1 MNFDLMF
8 ETSVQRYSFNII
20 KMFVLK
26 YKSNES
32 SPSVK
37 DQSYN
42 RDIISDD
49 IESLQHEVRHASKSV
64 RTTLFPFDE
73 LKTFAHVPEETTSLD
88 MCKHELKSMF
98 RDIVGHPVEN
108 PTFANVIEYT
118 PSSRDDIIHLSDIN
132 SPQQLI
138 SLSNIS
144 SHFGTI
150 YLVKPRLMHPL
161 NEDVYV
167 FLVREGSTP
176 SPTTSKLIYKLS
188 EIIDFGLCVYSY
200 MSYCVNL
207 GMSISEENEFHTN
220 FVKLPKIDLP
230 ADEEYKFYIESL
242 FTYALDLYSSANEN

>member
-1 MNFDLMF
+1 
-8 ETSVQRYSFNII
+8 
-20 KMFVLK
+20 MFVLK

-49 IESLQHEVRHASKSV
+49 IESLQHEIRHASNSV
-64 RTTLFPFDE
+64 RTILFPFDE
-73 LKTFAHVPEETTSLD
+73 IKMFAHVPEETTSLD
-88 MCKHELKSMF
+88 MCKHELKNMF
-98 RDIVGHPVEN
+98 NDLVGHPVET
-108 PTFANVIEYT
+108 PTFSRVDEYT
-118 PSSRDDIIHLSDIN
+118 SSSSDDIIYLSDIN

-138 SLSNIS
+138 TLSNIS

-167 FLVREGSTP
+167 FLVHSDDTS
-176 SPTTSKLIYKLS
+176 SPATSKLIYKLS

-200 MSYCVNL
+200 MTYCVNL
-207 GMSISEENEFHTN
+207 GLSMSEENEFHTN

-230 ADEEYKFYIESL
+230 ADEEYKFYIEGL